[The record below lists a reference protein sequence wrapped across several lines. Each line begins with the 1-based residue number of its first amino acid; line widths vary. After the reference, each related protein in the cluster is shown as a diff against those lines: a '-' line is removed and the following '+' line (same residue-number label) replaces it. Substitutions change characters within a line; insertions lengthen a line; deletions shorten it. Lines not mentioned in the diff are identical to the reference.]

1 MEYNFDISTLKE
13 ESIEFYV
20 NHSRNVSS
28 HYATCFL
35 VYGENSDYYI
45 TRFRLKKRYYH
56 LILNKKKG
64 PVSHLIL

>member
-35 VYGENSDYYI
+35 AYGENSDYYI

-56 LILNKKKG
+56 
-64 PVSHLIL
+64 